1 MIYLL
6 YGDEYYLIKEK
17 IDNIIKE
24 SAIDNIISIDFSS
37 SNIRNILNEVN
48 YIDLFNTRKLIVINN
63 FSLKKINSDDEKE
76 LIRYFENKNDNVL
89 IFNSIDQTI
98 DNRKNI
104 IKKFIEYGNLYEAHK
119 LDRKSLQEYLKEL
132 FKKEKYKISDENI
145 KKIINNCNFNNMSAN
160 NNFIFNEVNKLM
172 LYKME
177 EKEITSEDINNIVS
191 KNTEMELFNL
201 VNAVTSRNTDMVF
214 KELKI
219 IKELDISPYIIVANI
234 SKQFRLMLQIK
245 LLSEKMALDSIARK
259 LAMNPYA
266 IEINAGNSKNYSLY
280 EILNV
285 IDKLFYVDEKLKSE
299 TVDKFKL
306 LEKLLLEIC

>member
-48 YIDLFNTRKLIVINN
+48 YIDLFNTRKLIIINN
-63 FSLKKINSDDEKE
+63 FSLKKINNNEEKE

-104 IKKFIEYGNLYEAHK
+104 IKKFIEYGNLYEARK

-266 IEINAGNSKNYSLY
+266 IEINAGNSKKYSLD